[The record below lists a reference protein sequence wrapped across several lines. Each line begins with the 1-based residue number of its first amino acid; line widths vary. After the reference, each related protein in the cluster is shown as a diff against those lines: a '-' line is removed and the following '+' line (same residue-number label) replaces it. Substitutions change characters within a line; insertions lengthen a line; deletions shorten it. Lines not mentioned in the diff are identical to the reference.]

1 VQPAVANESD
11 GNNDVDRMNDMIADI
26 GRGYDMESEDPLL
39 EVQNFYRLLV
49 ASEEKVHN
57 GTDVTVLQAMT
68 HLMGFKS
75 KYSFSN

>member
-26 GRGYDMESEDPLL
+26 RRGYDMESEDPLL

-49 ASEEKVHN
+49 VPEEKVHN